1 MYININ
7 SITLGGINM
16 LDVVWGYI
24 LVFLLAAVP
33 FFESAVVT
41 PVAILAGLSAIPVFI
56 LAIGGNLITVYIV
69 IVFIEKVKR
78 WRKKEDDG
86 KRTGRAKKIWD
97 KYGLPGLTLLG
108 PFFVGSHLTAF
119 LALLFG
125 GTKKQ
130 VSIWI
135 TISIAAWSLLL
146 GLLVYFGIDW
156 FNVENKFLE
165 NIFNQAQ

>member
-1 MYININ
+1 
-7 SITLGGINM
+7 M

-86 KRTGRAKKIWD
+86 KTNW
-97 KYGLPGLTLLG
+97 
-108 PFFVGSHLTAF
+108 
-119 LALLFG
+119 
-125 GTKKQ
+125 
-130 VSIWI
+130 
-135 TISIAAWSLLL
+135 
-146 GLLVYFGIDW
+146 
-156 FNVENKFLE
+156 
-165 NIFNQAQ
+165 